1 MLNDKMIELGR
12 QGSIIRAIF
21 EYGNQRKREIGAE
34 NVFDFSIGNPSVP
47 APDSVK
53 NALLDIIETT
63 DPVLLHGYTSA
74 PGDMGV
80 RTAIAQSIERRF
92 GVPSKPELIYM
103 TVGAAASLTI
113 SLKAM
118 LCEDEEVIVC
128 VPYFPEYRTFIEAT
142 GGKVVEVMPDEKLF
156 PDFSAMEAAI
166 NERTKAVII
175 NSPNN
180 PSGAVYPREVIER
193 LATLLRE
200 RSAEYGHPIYIIADE
215 PYRELV
221 WGDVEVPYVP
231 CFYDNTIVCY
241 SYSKSLSLPGE
252 RIGYIALSPTM
263 ENVKEM
269 FAAVCGA
276 GRALGFVCAPSLF
289 QRVAARCV
297 EEVSDLSVYAE
308 NRTLLYDALTAM
320 GYECVRPD
328 GAFYLFMKSPE
339 ADAYAFYEK
348 AKAHELLLVPS
359 DDFGM
364 GGYVRIS
371 YCVSTEQIKRSL
383 PAFEAVAK
391 EYGLGTDR

>member
-53 NALLDIIETT
+53 TALLDIIETT

-92 GVPSKPELIYM
+92 GVPSKPELVYM

-118 LCEDEEVIVC
+118 LCEGEEVIVC

-156 PDFSAMEAAI
+156 PDFTAMEAAI

-308 NRTLLYDALTAM
+308 NRSLLYDALTAM